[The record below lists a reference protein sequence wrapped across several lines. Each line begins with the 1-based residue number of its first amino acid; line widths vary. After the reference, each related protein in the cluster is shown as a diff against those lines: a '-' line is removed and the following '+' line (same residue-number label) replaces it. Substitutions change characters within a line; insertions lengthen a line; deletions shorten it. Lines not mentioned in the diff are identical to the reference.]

1 MKTQGLIALLITV
14 ALAIGIVIW
23 AATSD
28 TSPAPVGFS
37 PGATEKSPEPEL
49 AQRAAPDGNAPQ
61 KPKRTFKLSN
71 LATAPDYDSLKN
83 YDGAVTRSTFLRQVK
98 DIYSVADNWRPWLDI
113 GEDHVEIVGTGVRVE
128 FAKDEASATGGVK
141 YWDVT
146 PQQDRLP
153 LAGLHIVIDPGHIGG
168 DFAKM
173 EERFFQIDGLTP
185 AMEGEMT
192 LVVARKIAEKLT
204 TAGAS
209 VTLTRTNNHPV
220 TPLRPKDLREAIIE
234 RYGSEQSE
242 AAIEHRSELWF
253 YRTAEIRERA
263 TWVNDVYKPDMVICL
278 HFNAEAWGDADN
290 PILLNREHLHLL
302 VNGAYT
308 DGEWKLDDQRFL
320 LLKRIFENTHEA
332 ESKISKGVI
341 DSFKELT
348 DLPAYQYEANS
359 KRARNVD
366 ANPYLWARNLLA
378 TRIYEC
384 PVIFLEPYVM
394 NSRTTYERIQAGDYE
409 GTREVAGKKRLS
421 LFEEY
426 ARAVSSGVI
435 RSLSEQL

>member
-28 TSPAPVGFS
+28 TSPAPVGS
-37 PGATEKSPEPEL
+37 SLGATEKSPEPEL
-49 AQRAAPDGNAPQ
+49 AQRAAPDGSAPQ

-220 TPLRPKDLREAIIE
+220 TPLRPKDLRETIIE